1 MTMKELRLFSY
12 YVRATKK
19 KKQNKAESIDRT
31 IVAYKTPPKS
41 NRKKIKMKK
50 KLRNHRKKKGN

>member
-12 YVRATKK
+12 YVWATKK

-31 IVAYKTPPKS
+31 IVAYKNS
-41 NRKKIKMKK
+41 S
-50 KLRNHRKKKGN
+50 